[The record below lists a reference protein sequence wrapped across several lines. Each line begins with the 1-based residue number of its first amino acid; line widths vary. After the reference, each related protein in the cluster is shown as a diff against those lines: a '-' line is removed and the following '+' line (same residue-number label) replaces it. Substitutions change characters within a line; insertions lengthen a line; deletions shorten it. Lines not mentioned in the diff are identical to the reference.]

1 MAMEAN
7 CRTSIG
13 GNTGTVKSF
22 SGLDM
27 EDITG
32 GVLNATTLLEK
43 NNLICFVLQLVKTFS
58 PNSLSPLLATIEVPL
73 KLVMDTISAPLLS
86 LSCPAWK
93 DLTEGG
99 EPLWDGIQK
108 KYAGARKA
116 GSSL

>member
-1 MAMEAN
+1 MYAKTG
-7 CRTSIG
+7 TSIG
-13 GNTGTVKSF
+13 GNTGTVNSF

-27 EDITG
+27 EDITS
-32 GVLNATTLLEK
+32 GVLNASTLLEN
-43 NNLICFVLQLVKTFS
+43 NNLICFVLELVKTFS
-58 PNSLSPLLATIEVPL
+58 PNSLSPLLATIQVPL

-99 EPLWDGIQK
+99 APLWDGIQRI
-108 KYAGARKA
+108 YSGARKA